1 MPTRKGKESPGRPPS
16 RSPRENGATSAKMA
30 RRTPSLNEDDC
41 PPPFT
46 CRRGAGEAGHPPDA
60 PSPHATALPQA
71 PESTPPAAPRPH
83 PGSSPPALRLQG
95 VSVTLGG
102 VPILEHIDAAI
113 ARGHTTAIIGPNG
126 AGKTTLLQAIL
137 GVIPYQGRIE
147 FLDAAG
153 RPVPSRLGYVPQL
166 LNIDRQAA
174 LSVVEFMSLDT
185 QIRPVWLGIAEE
197 VRETA
202 AMALDRL
209 EARHLLDRPLGK
221 LSGGELQRVLLAAA
235 LHRQP
240 EVILLD
246 EPVSGVDVAGG
257 HLFCD
262 ILADLALD
270 RQLTILMVS
279 HDLSVVTQ
287 HASYVLCLNRTIT
300 CQGAAIEVLTSE
312 RLLDLFGQHSGL
324 YHHTPHRA
332 EHQCDHHHGPSH
344 SATPRPRAAV
354 LPPSKRHG

>member
-1 MPTRKGKESPGRPPS
+1 MDTPQGREPASQPLPPTSGGNDGPS
-16 RSPRENGATSAKMA
+16 ASSAPLA
-30 RRTPSLNEDDC
+30 
-41 PPPFT
+41 
-46 CRRGAGEAGHPPDA
+46 
-60 PSPHATALPQA
+60 
-71 PESTPPAAPRPH
+71 
-83 PGSSPPALRLQG
+83 PALRLQD

-102 VPILEHIDAAI
+102 VSILEHVDATI
-113 ARGHTTAIIGPNG
+113 ARGQTTAIIGPNG
-126 AGKTTLLQAIL
+126 AGKTTLLQTIL
-137 GVIPYQGRIE
+137 GVLPYTGRIE
-147 FLDAAG
+147 FLDPAG
-153 RPVPSRLGYVPQL
+153 RPTPPRLGYVPQL

-174 LSVVEFMSLDT
+174 LSVVEFMALDT
-185 QIRPVWLGIAEE
+185 QIRPVWLGISEE

-202 AMALDRL
+202 ARALDRL
-209 EARHLLDRPLGK
+209 EARHLLDRPLGR

-262 ILADLALD
+262 ILADLAHD

-332 EHQCDHHHGPSH
+332 EHQCSHHH
-344 SATPRPRAAV
+344 RPTHP
-354 LPPSKRHG
+354 PPSPAAHA

>member
-1 MPTRKGKESPGRPPS
+1 MM
-16 RSPRENGATSAKMA
+16 ATSQGREPASQ
-30 RRTPSLNEDDC
+30 PL
-41 PPPFT
+41 PPT
-46 CRRGAGEAGHPPDA
+46 SGGNDG
-60 PSPHATALPQA
+60 
-71 PESTPPAAPRPH
+71 PPASSAPLA
-83 PGSSPPALRLQG
+83 PALRLQD

-102 VPILEHIDAAI
+102 VSILEHIDATI
-113 ARGHTTAIIGPNG
+113 ARGQTTAIIGPNG
-126 AGKTTLLQAIL
+126 AGKTTLLQTIL
-137 GVIPYQGRIE
+137 GVLPYTGRIE
-147 FLDAAG
+147 FLDPAG
-153 RPVPSRLGYVPQL
+153 RPTPPRLGYVPQL

-174 LSVVEFMSLDT
+174 LSVVEFMALDT
-185 QIRPVWLGIAEE
+185 QIRPVWLGISEE
-197 VRETA
+197 IRETA
-202 AMALDRL
+202 ARALDRL
-209 EARHLLDRPLGK
+209 EARHLLDRPLGR

-262 ILADLALD
+262 ILADLAHD

-312 RLLDLFGQHSGL
+312 QLLDLFGQHSGL

-332 EHQCDHHHGPSH
+332 EHQCSHHH
-344 SATPRPRAAV
+344 RPAHP
-354 LPPSKRHG
+354 PPSPAAHA